1 MRIIS
6 EPKRRYEI
14 FDSLGE
20 FSALAKSNQSP
31 ESSNGSDAKWY
42 GNTHSLTEACNLA
55 SNGWSEIRPEVDAI
69 LVQLQDRLAEKF
81 STMYVTE
88 YATSGAGVDMG
99 RFVTGEPECM
109 VEFMPQNQASMGRVV
124 KILVAGTASSDIK
137 ADDIKRRGTAVLA
150 LVDTIHKMGVG
161 IELWW
166 ESTIKGS
173 DSGTHSTVVK
183 LHDSSDALDIDSVMF
198 SLAHPAM
205 LRRLTFSVQEQ
216 SEAKKAQNATMG
228 QGYGSPH
235 DMQMT
240 KQEEFDVV
248 VEKLQDGYG
257 DICRDSFGWV
267 MTTVQGL
274 GLGEE

>member
-20 FSALAKSNQSP
+20 FASVAKGNTAPQ
-31 ESSNGSDAKWY
+31 SSNGNTAKWA
-42 GNTHSLTEACNLA
+42 GSENLVEACNLA

-69 LVQLQDRLAEKF
+69 LVQLEDRLAEKF

-109 VEFMPQNQASMGRVV
+109 VEFMPQSQASMGRVV
-124 KILVAGTASSDIK
+124 KIIVAGTASSGID
-137 ADDIKRRGTAVLA
+137 AEDIKRRGIAVLA

-166 ESTIKGS
+166 ESSIKGYKKGS
-173 DSGTHSTVVK
+173 HSTVVK
-183 LHDSSDALDIDSVMF
+183 LHDSNEPLDIDSVMF
-198 SLAHPAM
+198 SLAHPSM
-205 LRRLTFSVQEQ
+205 LRRLTFSVQELSQ
-216 SEAKKAQNATMG
+216 ESDDQG
-228 QGYGSPH
+228 VGSGYGSPH
-235 DMQMT
+235 DLQYT
-240 KQEEFDVV
+240 KQEEFDVT
-248 VEKLQDGYG
+248 VEMLQSGTG
-257 DICRDSFGWV
+257 DIVRDPFAWV

-274 GLGEE
+274 GLGEK